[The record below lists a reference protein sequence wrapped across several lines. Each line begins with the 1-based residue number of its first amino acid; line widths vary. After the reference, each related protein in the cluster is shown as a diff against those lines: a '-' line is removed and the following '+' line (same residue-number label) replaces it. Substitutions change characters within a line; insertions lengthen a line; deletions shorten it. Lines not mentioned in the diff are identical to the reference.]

1 MRNVKYFSFL
11 VPNFLFNE
19 GDDMTESEMRRMQ
32 EEAVRRAEEM
42 QNRAKAQMHR
52 QPQPEPPP
60 PPPVKNENIVEERP
74 VMQPEKPKQESSGI
88 FEALM
93 KDKERTLILSLIL
106 LLMDE
111 KTDNSLILALLYL
124 LI

>member
-1 MRNVKYFSFL
+1 
-11 VPNFLFNE
+11 
-19 GDDMTESEMRRMQ
+19 MTESEMRRMQ

-74 VMQPEKPKQESSGI
+74 VMPPVKPKEETGGI

>member
-1 MRNVKYFSFL
+1 
-11 VPNFLFNE
+11 
-19 GDDMTESEMRRMQ
+19 MTESEMRKMQ

-42 QNRAKAQMHR
+42 QNRAKSQMHR

-111 KTDNSLILALLYL
+111 QTDNSLILALLYL